1 MRVIDRLPLPAQ
13 FDRLIIVGGVA
24 VGLVMTPI
32 LFVLL
37 ALLIGDQITAAELVF
52 WLAFT
57 VIVAGASG
65 TVLLNNIVHAALSL
79 IATLLGV
86 AAVYLLLATEF
97 IALVQILVYGGGVVI
112 LLIFGLMMT
121 NAQDDPVVT
130 DGSQKPFA
138 AIVGVLLAGVF
149 LAAVIDAEWGSET
162 MTVVPFR
169 DFGARLF
176 RDFIVPVII
185 VGVLLDIALSGAI
198 VNARAS
204 RIEDVDADETT
215 SEASS

>member
-1 MRVIDRLPLPAQ
+1 MIDRLPLPAQ

>member
-1 MRVIDRLPLPAQ
+1 VIDRLPLPAQ

>member
-1 MRVIDRLPLPAQ
+1 VRVIDRLPLPAQ